1 MFPMNDKPH
10 SDGCTADSASA
21 GLAASKSARLIS
33 LPDVPASVPLR
44 GSLAEVTAARDRGAL
59 FRLWTLLRAEPK
71 LIARGA
77 AFQALQ
83 AIAHIPFTA
92 GLGFFIDRI
101 LPAHRPIY
109 ILWYALA
116 NLALLPIHGAF
127 TLAAYGTAQKLVRA
141 TVARVRRL
149 VVDHM
154 QRLSLS
160 FFASKGAGALSNQM
174 TLDMNCVEAFLEHV
188 SNALVVN
195 IAVGSA
201 TLVYLFF
208 LNPLL
213 AWISFA
219 LVPLQIA
226 LMYVPR
232 RRARQLQER
241 VQSRGE
247 GFSERIVELVAGMR
261 VIKSFG
267 NEQHVRDQIVR
278 QIELLKDA
286 GLRATLALR
295 AQLLRV
301 DLISLYMPI
310 LVASCGGYLY
320 LHGRVSIGQIVVYA
334 GLLGYVQSGFS
345 AFSNAFEEWSKARPH
360 LEAVLAV
367 LDSQEL
373 EAYRAPRRRV
383 SIRGD
388 IVMRNVSFTY
398 PGHSQRALTDVN
410 LHIPAGQRVGIVGE
424 TGAGKST
431 FVDLILGFYQPT
443 SGEILYDGSTLA
455 EVGLRQLRR
464 ATAIMGQ
471 EPFLWNASI
480 RENIRFGRPHAT
492 DEQVEAAARHS
503 QAAEFVERLEHGYE
517 TACGERGCR
526 LSGGERQRIAL
537 ARVFLR
543 NPAIVVLDEPTSAL
557 DLNTEARL
565 ERDLSTLCRGRTT
578 FIVAHRLSTLHSVD
592 RVLVFEAGRII
603 EDGTPDTL
611 LARPGGAFARLN
623 SLAAELAGGRPD
635 SGERAAPSGKDGP
648 ERSEPVSTPAA

>member
-1 MFPMNDKPH
+1 M
-10 SDGCTADSASA
+10 SDERQSDVCPADSESVSV
-21 GLAASKSARLIS
+21 AAPAAVRVVALS
-33 LPDVPASVPLR
+33 DVPASVPLR
-44 GSLAEVTAARDRGAL
+44 GSLAQVTAAKNGTAL

-71 LIARGA
+71 LIVRGA
-77 AFQALQ
+77 IFQALQ
-83 AIAHIPFTA
+83 AISHVPFTA
-92 GLGFFIDRI
+92 GLGIFIDRI
-101 LPAHRPIY
+101 LPAHRAAY
-109 ILWYALA
+109 IAFYALA
-116 NLALLPIHGAF
+116 NLALLPIHGMF
-127 TLAAYGTAQKLVRA
+127 TLAAYGTAQRLVRA
-141 TVARVRRL
+141 TIARVRRL

-160 FFASKGAGALSNQM
+160 FFAAKGAGALSNQM

-188 SNALVVN
+188 SNAFVVN
-195 IAVGSA
+195 IAVGSV

-213 AWISFA
+213 AWIAFA
-219 LVPLQIA
+219 LVPLQLV

-310 LVASCGGYLY
+310 LVASFGGYLY

-334 GLLGYVQSGFS
+334 GLLVYVQSGFS

-383 SIRGD
+383 SLSGD
-388 IVMRNVSFTY
+388 IVMRGVSFAY
-398 PGHSQRALTDVN
+398 PGHSQRALSDVN

-431 FVDLILGFYQPT
+431 LVDLILGFYQPS
-443 SGEILYDGSTLA
+443 SGEIFYDGSTLA
-455 EVGLRQLRR
+455 EIGLRQLRR

-492 DEQVEAAARHS
+492 DEQVEAAARRS
-503 QAAEFVERLEHGYE
+503 QAAEFVERLERGYE
-517 TACGERGCR
+517 TPCGERGCR

-557 DLNTEARL
+557 DLNTEAKL
-565 ERDLSTLCRGRTT
+565 ERDLSALCRGRTT
-578 FIVAHRLSTLHSVD
+578 LIVAHRLSTLRSVD

-611 LARPGGAFARLN
+611 LARPGGAFARLH
-623 SLAAELAGGRPD
+623 SLAAELSGARPE
-635 SGERAAPSGKDGP
+635 SGERAAPSGNDGR
-648 ERSEPVSTPAA
+648 ENGEPVSTPAA